1 MDGDRK
7 RASSSYDADFF
18 AWANEQALLLRAGR
32 FSEIDVAH
40 IAEEIEALGRSERR
54 ELVSRLAVLLLH
66 LLKWSHQPAL
76 RGRSWELTIKE
87 QRRQLARHMQE
98 NPSLGAWTDE
108 AMADAYGDA
117 VLRAER
123 ETNLLRDM
131 LPWTCPYRFEQAM
144 DEAFWPDS
152 QQ

>member
-1 MDGDRK
+1 MDGDGK
-7 RASSSYDADFF
+7 SNTAYDLDFH
-18 AWANEQALLLRAGR
+18 AWANEQSKLLRTGR
-32 FSEIDVAH
+32 LSDIDAVH

-54 ELVSRLAVLLLH
+54 ELVNRLSVLLLH
-66 LLKWSHQPAL
+66 LLKWSCQPDR

-87 QRRQLARHMQE
+87 QRRRLARHLQD

-117 VLRAER
+117 VLRAEL
-123 ETNLLRDM
+123 EMNLLRDM

-144 DEAFWPDS
+144 DEAFWPDPAAG
-152 QQ
+152 